1 MKIGPLDPKPTNLAP
16 VADRKTPTAR
26 PEAEAGTRVE
36 LASRRALQSGEI
48 GRSDIDRQ
56 KVERVAQALRDGTYR
71 VDAEA
76 IADKLI
82 ANAREL
88 LGRG

>member
-1 MKIGPLDPKPTNLAP
+1 MKIGPLDPKSPNLAT
-16 VADRKTPTAR
+16 VADRKTPPAR
-26 PEAEAGTRVE
+26 PAAEAGTRVE
-36 LASRRALQSGEI
+36 LASRHALQSGDV
-48 GRSDIDRQ
+48 GRNDIDRQ

>member
-1 MKIGPLDPKPTNLAP
+1 MKIGPLDPKPANLAP
-16 VADRKTPTAR
+16 AAERKTPPAR
-26 PEAEAGTRVE
+26 PEAQAGTRVE
-36 LASRRALQSGEI
+36 LASRQALQSGDV

-76 IADKLI
+76 IADRLI

>member
-1 MKIGPLDPKPTNLAP
+1 MKIGPFDPKTTNPQPAAERKAAP
-16 VADRKTPTAR
+16 AAQP
-26 PEAEAGTRVE
+26 AEAGTRVE
-36 LASRRALQSGEI
+36 LASRRALQAG
-48 GRSDIDRQ
+48 GDIDRQ

-88 LGRG
+88 LGRH

>member
-1 MKIGPLDPKPTNLAP
+1 MKIGPLDPKSTPLVP
-16 VADRKTPTAR
+16 VTERKTPPERTA
-26 PEAEAGTRVE
+26 AEAGTRVE
-36 LASRRALQSGEI
+36 LASRRALQSGEV

-88 LGRG
+88 LARR